1 MKSFNKAIYS
11 KTERRYLS
19 LIFFLFGT
27 AIMSLAPRTPDLK
40 ANLDINNGTFGTL
53 LGSASIGS
61 ITMLL
66 IGGQIVHRIGAK
78 RSLQIGS
85 TAVAITYTSLVNTS
99 SPALFLILNILA
111 GASVS
116 IYHIA
121 TSGHSLHR
129 QDEVGSVIVP
139 KLHGAWAV
147 GAMSTSAIAFL
158 ISNSIS
164 ISSHITILMF
174 VIWLL
179 TQFCISKLAPTFP
192 ENPTSDDDYQATSIK
207 QFKFKINWFLSLG
220 FFCATVLEFTIA
232 DWATLFG
239 KEELGMSNSVAT
251 LCYLTCLIGLIVGRY
266 SIGWALNHK
275 SEQFWI
281 KAGGLV
287 GGIGFTAMASSS
299 LLVVDGFKN
308 LAFVLAFIG
317 FFIAGLGC
325 SALAPIFF
333 SIAGRLSN
341 GKNAIAVAQL
351 SFINTVIMFISRVV
365 LAWIVELTSITV
377 ALVIASTA
385 MLALIYFGKIGARQ
399 PQQGRVA
406 YTD

>member
-1 MKSFNKAIYS
+1 
-11 KTERRYLS
+11 
-19 LIFFLFGT
+19 
-27 AIMSLAPRTPDLK
+27 MSLAPRTPDLK
-40 ANLDINNGTFGTL
+40 ANLNINNGTFGSL

-61 ITMLL
+61 IIMLL
-66 IGGQIVHRIGAK
+66 IGGQIVHRIGSK

-85 TAVAITYTSLVNTS
+85 TAVAIVYTGLVHTS
-99 SPALFLILNILA
+99 SPVLFLILNILA
-111 GASVS
+111 GASIS

-129 QDEVGSVIVP
+129 QDEVGVVIVP

-158 ISNSIS
+158 ISNSVS
-164 ISSHITILMF
+164 ITTHITILML
-174 VIWLL
+174 VVWLL
-179 TQFCISKLAPTFP
+179 TQICINKLAPTFA

-239 KEELGMSNSVAT
+239 KEELGMSSSVAT

-266 SIGWALNHK
+266 SIGWALNHQ

-281 KAGGLV
+281 KTGGLV
-287 GGIGFTAMASSS
+287 GGIGFTAMATSS
-299 LLVVDGFKN
+299 LLLVDSSRN
-308 LAFVLAFIG
+308 LAFALAFIG
-317 FFIAGLGC
+317 FFLAGLGC

-333 SIAGRLSN
+333 SIAGRFSN
-341 GKNAIAVAQL
+341 GKNALAVAQL
-351 SFINTVIMFISRVV
+351 SFINAVIMFISRLV
-365 LAWIVELTSITV
+365 LSWIVELTSITI
-377 ALVIASTA
+377 ALVIASCA
-385 MLALIYFGKIGARQ
+385 MLSLVYFGRIGESSRAN
-399 PQQGRVA
+399 
-406 YTD
+406 T

>member
-1 MKSFNKAIYS
+1 LRSFHKSTYS
-11 KTERRYLS
+11 KVEQRYLS
-19 LIFFLFGT
+19 LIFFLFGL

-40 ANLDINNGTFGTL
+40 ANLNINNGTFGTL

-61 ITMLL
+61 IIMLL

-85 TAVAITYTSLVNTS
+85 TAVAITYTGLVNTN
-99 SPALFLILNILA
+99 SPLLFLVLNILA
-111 GASVS
+111 GSSVS

-129 QDEVGSVIVP
+129 QDEVGAVIVP

-147 GAMSTSAIAFL
+147 GAMSTTAIAFL
-158 ISNSIS
+158 ISNTLSITTH
-164 ISSHITILMF
+164 ISGLMF
-174 VIWLL
+174 MVWLL
-179 TQFCISKLAPTFP
+179 TQFCISRLSPTFP
-192 ENPTSDDDYQATSIK
+192 ENPADDDDYQAISIK
-207 QFKFKINWFLSLG
+207 QFKFKVNWFLSLG

-239 KEELGMSNSVAT
+239 KEELGMSSSVAT

-266 SIGWALNHK
+266 SIGWALKHQ

-287 GGIGFTAMASSS
+287 GGIGFTAMATSS
-299 LLVVDGFKN
+299 LLIVDSYRN
-308 LAFVLAFIG
+308 LAFAIAFIG
-317 FFIAGLGC
+317 FFLAGLGC

-351 SFINTVIMFISRVV
+351 SFINTVIMFLSRVV
-365 LAWIVELTSITV
+365 LAWVVQLSSITV

-385 MLALIYFGKIGARQ
+385 MLALFYFGRIGSSQRQ
-399 PQQGRVA
+399 
-406 YTD
+406 

>member
-1 MKSFNKAIYS
+1 
-11 KTERRYLS
+11 
-19 LIFFLFGT
+19 
-27 AIMSLAPRTPDLK
+27 MSLAPRTPDLK
-40 ANLDINNGTFGTL
+40 ANLNINNGTFGTL

-61 ITMLL
+61 IIMLL
-66 IGGQIVHRIGAK
+66 IGGQIVHRIGIK
-78 RSLQIGS
+78 LSLRIGS
-85 TAVAITYTSLVNTS
+85 TAVAIVYIGLVHTS
-99 SPALFLILNILA
+99 SPVLFLILNILA
-111 GASVS
+111 GASIS

-129 QDEVGSVIVP
+129 QDEVGAVIVP
-139 KLHGAWAV
+139 RLHGAWAV

-158 ISNSIS
+158 ISNSVS
-164 ISSHITILMF
+164 IATHITILML
-174 VIWLL
+174 VVWLL
-179 TQFCISKLAPTFP
+179 TQICINKLAPTFAQ
-192 ENPTSDDDYQATSIK
+192 NPTGDDDYQATSVK

-239 KEELGMSNSVAT
+239 KEELGMSSSVAT

-266 SIGWALNHK
+266 SIGWALNHQ

-281 KAGGLV
+281 KAGGLT

-299 LLVVDGFKN
+299 LLVVDNNKN
-308 LAFVLAFIG
+308 FAFALAFLG
-317 FFIAGLGC
+317 FFLAGLGC

-351 SFINTVIMFISRVV
+351 SFINVVIMFISRVV
-365 LAWIVELTSITV
+365 LAWVVELTSITV
-377 ALVIASTA
+377 ALVIASCA
-385 MLALIYFGKIGARQ
+385 MLALVYFGRIGSNTRK
-399 PQQGRVA
+399 
-406 YTD
+406 

>member
-1 MKSFNKAIYS
+1 
-11 KTERRYLS
+11 
-19 LIFFLFGT
+19 
-27 AIMSLAPRTPDLK
+27 MSLAPRTPDLK

-61 ITMLL
+61 IIMLL

-85 TAVAITYTSLVNTS
+85 TAVAITYTGLVNTS
-99 SPALFLILNILA
+99 SPILFLILNILA

-129 QDEVGSVIVP
+129 QDEVGAVIVP

-158 ISNSIS
+158 ISDSVS
-164 ISSHITILMF
+164 ISSHITTLMF
-174 VIWLL
+174 VVWLL
-179 TQFCISKLAPTFP
+179 TQFCIKKLAPTFP
-192 ENPTSDDDYQATSIK
+192 DNPTSDDDYQATSLQ

-239 KEELGMSNSVAT
+239 KEELGMSSSVAT

-266 SIGWALNHK
+266 SIGWALNHQ

-281 KAGGLV
+281 KAGGLNIFLNRWSTIKWQKRYCSCAIKFYQHCNYV
-287 GGIGFTAMASSS
+287 YLKSCTCLGCGVNLNNSCVSNCILCNVGIG
-299 LLVVDGFKN
+299 LLWQN
-308 LAFVLAFIG
+308 WL
-317 FFIAGLGC
+317 
-325 SALAPIFF
+325 
-333 SIAGRLSN
+333 
-341 GKNAIAVAQL
+341 
-351 SFINTVIMFISRVV
+351 
-365 LAWIVELTSITV
+365 
-377 ALVIASTA
+377 
-385 MLALIYFGKIGARQ
+385 
-399 PQQGRVA
+399 
-406 YTD
+406 

>member
-1 MKSFNKAIYS
+1 
-11 KTERRYLS
+11 
-19 LIFFLFGT
+19 
-27 AIMSLAPRTPDLK
+27 MSLAPRTPDLK
-40 ANLDINNGTFGTL
+40 ANLNINNGAFGSL

-61 ITMLL
+61 IIMLL
-66 IGGQIVHRIGAK
+66 IGGQIVHRIGTK
-78 RSLQIGS
+78 LSLRIGS
-85 TAVAITYTSLVNTS
+85 TAVTIVYIGLVHTS
-99 SPALFLILNILA
+99 SPVLFLILNILA
-111 GASVS
+111 GASIS

-129 QDEVGSVIVP
+129 QDEVGAVIVP
-139 KLHGAWAV
+139 RLHGAWAV

-158 ISNSIS
+158 ISNSVS
-164 ISSHITILMF
+164 ITTHITILML
-174 VIWLL
+174 VVWLL
-179 TQFCISKLAPTFP
+179 TQICINKLAPTFAQ
-192 ENPTSDDDYQATSIK
+192 NPTGDDDYQATSVK

-239 KEELGMSNSVAT
+239 KEELGMSSSVAT

-266 SIGWALNHK
+266 SIGWALNHQ

-281 KAGGLV
+281 KTGGLT

-299 LLVVDGFKN
+299 LLVVDNNKN
-308 LAFVLAFIG
+308 FAFALAFLG
-317 FFIAGLGC
+317 FFLAGLGC

-351 SFINTVIMFISRVV
+351 SFVNVVIMFISRVV
-365 LAWIVELTSITV
+365 LAWVVELTSITV
-377 ALVIASTA
+377 ALVIASCA
-385 MLALIYFGKIGARQ
+385 MLALVYFGRIGSNTRK
-399 PQQGRVA
+399 
-406 YTD
+406 